1 MCGSLRIEGRE
12 GVLMSDFSGL
22 VTSEN
27 LELARLLNKA
37 RNKDR
42 AQAIRRRAC
51 EKVIPAKKLGGVF

>member
-1 MCGSLRIEGRE
+1 
-12 GVLMSDFSGL
+12 MSDFSGL